1 MFVVVLRDVTGTAW
15 LSVFGWPDRYG
26 SLLLYVLNVLELD
39 WVCVGTF
46 VCGPCDLLSACHGLP
61 LVNVFGSLG
70 GSGMRMHVDGC
81 CFDLPY
87 RSWRSRLLLILRAS
101 GMLRW
106 LESYALR
113 WLLRC
118 APVGQACSRFSRII
132 SRVGLV
138 VLCHAL
144 ETSLLFDLVLDATIH
159 STGRHLAIPN
169 VSPVPA
175 VRPYNSCECSCV
187 SSLQLTLPSFGFSV
201 RSYNLLCVLI
211 LCVEMPVA
219 MFPGLRTNGSCCLC
233 CSGWVPCLWYLVVL
247 ALKVLAVWG
256 CLLVLRSLVRTLVVC
271 LVSVLCPLSFGF
283 C

>member
-1 MFVVVLRDVTGTAW
+1 MLMDAALTCHIAAGAVACSLFCVLLGCCDGWRVTLYGGCFDV
-15 LSVFGWPDRYG
+15 
-26 SLLLYVLNVLELD
+26 LLLDKLAQDFQRV
-39 WVCVGTF
+39 
-46 VCGPCDLLSACHGLP
+46 
-61 LVNVFGSLG
+61 
-70 GSGMRMHVDGC
+70 
-81 CFDLPY
+81 
-87 RSWRSRLLLILRAS
+87 
-101 GMLRW
+101 
-106 LESYALR
+106 
-113 WLLRC
+113 
-118 APVGQACSRFSRII
+118 I

-144 ETSLLFDLVLDATIH
+144 ETSLIFDLVLDATIH